1 MPKRIVISKLGGPE
15 VLTYED
21 YDVPSVLRPDH
32 VRIKQSSVGL
42 NYIDTYHRSGL
53 YPLPKDPPVCPG
65 LEAAGEV
72 VEVGNN
78 ANGFSIGDRVCYAGA
93 PLGAYCEIR
102 DFPASNLIKLP
113 EGIAEDVAA
122 SMLLRGMTVEYLFE
136 RLYKIT
142 KDEYILFH
150 AAAGGLGL
158 IASQWAKS
166 VGCKMI
172 GTVSSDEKAQ
182 LAKDS
187 GCEHIINYK
196 TENVVERVREITEGK
211 GVPVVYDGVG
221 KDTFDV
227 SLQSLDF
234 RGLFVSFGQSSGMP
248 PEVDLH
254 KTFNPKSLYYTRP
267 TLMHYTRTREEL
279 EGSSELLFSKIR
291 NNEIKEHIFA
301 KIGLNNAADAHEL
314 LQSRQA
320 TGSIVLK
327 PQFFI

>member
-15 VLTYED
+15 VLKYED
-21 YDVPSVLRPDH
+21 YELPSDLKPDH
-32 VRIKQSSVGL
+32 VRIKQRSVGL

-53 YPLPKDPPVCPG
+53 YPLPKDPPVCLG

-72 VEVGNN
+72 VELGKK
-78 ANGFSIGDRVCYAGA
+78 ANSFRIGDKVCYAGG

-102 DFPASNLIKLP
+102 DFPASSLIKLP
-113 EGIAEDVAA
+113 EDITEDVAA

-136 RLYKIT
+136 RLYKIK

-172 GTVSSDEKAQ
+172 GTVGSDDKAR
-182 LAKDS
+182 LAKAS
-187 GCEHIINYK
+187 GCEHIINYR
-196 TENVVERVREITEGK
+196 TENVVERVKEITEGK

-227 SLQSLDF
+227 SLQSLNF
-234 RGLFVSFGQSSGMP
+234 RGLFVSFGQASGMP
-248 PEVDLH
+248 LEVDLH

-267 TLMHYTRTREEL
+267 TLMHYTRTRKEL
-279 EGSSELLFSKIR
+279 EGSSTLLFSKIR
-291 NNEIKEHIFA
+291 NNEIKERIFA
-301 KIGLNNAADAHEL
+301 KISLSNAADAHES
-314 LQSRQA
+314 LQSRQV

-327 PQFFI
+327 P